1 MHSGSSSEKI
11 NLFLTVPKRTQIP
24 LMMNTRLFLQIQD
37 AELNSDIVTIL
48 QGYTPDT
55 EIEHTHRGIT
65 IEVPFSIPS
74 VAGLLLELYDKAKDE
89 YEATQEFLRREEAH
103 WYASEYPDVIPNAN
117 DLREPFEDY
126 HPQTSSVY
134 LDELADL
141 SMNATD
147 DDTADDDDIY
157 YDPDPSDFAD

>member
-1 MHSGSSSEKI
+1 
-11 NLFLTVPKRTQIP
+11 
-24 LMMNTRLFLQIQD
+24 MMNTRLFLQIQD
-37 AELNSDIVTIL
+37 AELNSDIVTIF

-65 IEVPFSIPS
+65 IEVPYSIPT

-103 WYASEYPDVIPNAN
+103 WYASEFPEAIPNAH

-126 HPQTSSVY
+126 HPQTSSAY
-134 LDELADL
+134 LDELADRG
-141 SMNATD
+141 MNAAD
-147 DDTADDDDIY
+147 DDTAADDDDIY

>member
-1 MHSGSSSEKI
+1 
-11 NLFLTVPKRTQIP
+11 
-24 LMMNTRLFLQIQD
+24 MNTKLFLQIQD

-55 EIEHTHRGIT
+55 EIEHTRRGIT

-103 WYASEYPDVIPNAN
+103 WYATEFPEAIPNAH

-126 HPQTSSVY
+126 HPQTSSDY
-134 LDELADL
+134 LDYLADIG
-141 SMNATD
+141 MNSTDQVNEEDLD
-147 DDTADDDDIY
+147 DDFY
-157 YDPDPSDFAD
+157 YSDPDPSDFAD

>member
-1 MHSGSSSEKI
+1 MAVVMYQCSGSSSEEI
-11 NLFLTVPKRTQIP
+11 NPFLTVPKRTQIP

-37 AELNSDIVTIL
+37 AELNSDIVTIF

-55 EIEHTHRGIT
+55 EIDHTHRGIT
-65 IEVPFSIPS
+65 IEVPYSIPS
-74 VAGLLLELYDKAKDE
+74 VTGLLLELYDKAKDE

-126 HPQTSSVY
+126 HPQTSSAY
-134 LDELADL
+134 LDELADRW
-141 SMNATD
+141 MNAS
-147 DDTADDDDIY
+147 AD
-157 YDPDPSDFAD
+157 

>member
-1 MHSGSSSEKI
+1 
-11 NLFLTVPKRTQIP
+11 
-24 LMMNTRLFLQIQD
+24 MNTKLFLQIQD

-55 EIEHTHRGIT
+55 EIEHTRRGIT

-89 YEATQEFLRREEAH
+89 YESTQEFLKREEAH
-103 WYASEYPDVIPNAN
+103 WYASEFPEAIPNAH

-126 HPQTSSVY
+126 HPQTSSAY

-141 SMNATD
+141 SMND
-147 DDTADDDDIY
+147 DDTAADDDDDIY